1 MLAGVLEVGPA
12 KLVEFEGL
20 FPMIMALARS
30 GGLLIY
36 LNKYFIA
43 LQE

>member
-1 MLAGVLEVGPA
+1 MLAGVSELGPA
-12 KLVEFEGL
+12 KLVEFDGL
-20 FPMIMALARS
+20 FPMTVALARS

-43 LQE
+43 L